1 MKKLVI
7 IPAYNEAKNIV
18 STIQDIIR
26 NVSDFD
32 YVIINDRS
40 TDDTY
45 EVCRKNKFNIINLSL
60 NLGIGGAVQTGYMYA
75 YENGYD
81 IAVQFDG
88 DGQHDAKYLN
98 EMAEYMQKS
107 RCNMVIGSRFI
118 EKEGFQSSSTRRMGI
133 KFFSLLIKIFTGKR
147 ITDPTSGFRMCD
159 KLVIRLFADNY
170 PKDYPEPETTVRV
183 LCSKMKVEEIPV
195 MMRERQGGVSS
206 ISLKKSVYYMIKVT
220 LAVIIER
227 IRKHR

>member
-60 NLGIGGAVQTGYMYA
+60 NLGIGGAVQTGYI
-75 YENGYD
+75 D
-81 IAVQFDG
+81 
-88 DGQHDAKYLN
+88 
-98 EMAEYMQKS
+98 
-107 RCNMVIGSRFI
+107 R
-118 EKEGFQSSSTRRMGI
+118 
-133 KFFSLLIKIFTGKR
+133 
-147 ITDPTSGFRMCD
+147 
-159 KLVIRLFADNY
+159 
-170 PKDYPEPETTVRV
+170 
-183 LCSKMKVEEIPV
+183 
-195 MMRERQGGVSS
+195 
-206 ISLKKSVYYMIKVT
+206 KSVV
-220 LAVIIER
+220 
-227 IRKHR
+227 